1 MKEGFLVGLM
11 VGGFVGIVLHKY
23 CKQVQ
28 DLADEGESMVKD
40 EIKMIKKEANKVKK
54 ISIIQKIKLKMH
66 KNNKKSRKNRDF
78 FNFLTFFAKFCFY

>member
-1 MKEGFLVGLM
+1 MKEGFIVGLM
-11 VGGFVGIVLHKY
+11 VGGLVGIVLHKY

-54 ISIIQKIKLKMH
+54 NLNNLK
-66 KNNKKSRKNRDF
+66 NKTQN
-78 FNFLTFFAKFCFY
+78 A